1 MENYTFLNKISIFAF
16 AILSLIGCE
25 PHEDKLE
32 LNFERQAI
40 GQVFSIADY
49 CNEDFDSVYILHPYS
64 NTEKTSFKNL
74 KMSNSLRGVCNANIS
89 FDSFSTLLFI
99 SNGYVKAY
107 SEIKNTAARF
117 TTREMP
123 NDLNLF
129 PIKQQFILDN
139 ERCVHIYDEQ

>member
-1 MENYTFLNKISIFAF
+1 
-16 AILSLIGCE
+16 
-25 PHEDKLE
+25 
-32 LNFERQAI
+32 
-40 GQVFSIADY
+40 
-49 CNEDFDSVYILHPYS
+49 
-64 NTEKTSFKNL
+64 
-74 KMSNSLRGVCNANIS
+74 MSNSLRGVCNANVS
-89 FDSFSTLLFI
+89 FDSFSTLLLI

-139 ERCVHIYDEQ
+139 ERCVHLYDK